1 MFGVISYV
9 GICMVASG
17 VLSALYVITRPIHIR
32 DEMRSWR
39 LWAGLSVV
47 LMILPYA
54 AFEVQTHTV
63 GKEMAYAAEEVIAH
77 SDIQGDLKYYKVL
90 FTTGSW
96 ADVVV
101 VGEEP
106 NTWGG
111 IDRPVVRAK
120 LVREEGEWV
129 VASSHLVYSDNQNVD
144 GIVFPPFW

>member
-54 AFEVQTHTV
+54 AS
-63 GKEMAYAAEEVIAH
+63 KSKPIP
-77 SDIQGDLKYYKVL
+77 S
-90 FTTGSW
+90 
-96 ADVVV
+96 
-101 VGEEP
+101 
-106 NTWGG
+106 
-111 IDRPVVRAK
+111 AK
-120 LVREEGEWV
+120 KWRTP
-129 VASSHLVYSDNQNVD
+129 QKR
-144 GIVFPPFW
+144 

>member
-63 GKEMAYAAEEVIAH
+63 GKEMADAAEEVIAH
-77 SDIQGDLKYYKVL
+77 SDIAQHLGR
-90 FTTGSW
+90 
-96 ADVVV
+96 
-101 VGEEP
+101 
-106 NTWGG
+106 
-111 IDRPVVRAK
+111 DRPTRRPREARPGRRRMGCREFTPGVFGQSERRRDRVPPV
-120 LVREEGEWV
+120 LVA
-129 VASSHLVYSDNQNVD
+129 ASSILLFRYVR
-144 GIVFPPFW
+144 